1 MTYRGAGSKQS
12 TVFAPGLAV
21 ELLVL
26 FKAMQMHISLELP
39 FLRRYHWIQ
48 SMTWICRVSMSGALY
63 WHLGQ

>member
-1 MTYRGAGSKQS
+1 MTGEQEVKQS
-12 TVFAPGLAV
+12 TLFAPGLAA

-26 FKAMQMHISLELP
+26 FKAMQMYISLEFPL
-39 FLRRYHWIQ
+39 LLHCHWIQ